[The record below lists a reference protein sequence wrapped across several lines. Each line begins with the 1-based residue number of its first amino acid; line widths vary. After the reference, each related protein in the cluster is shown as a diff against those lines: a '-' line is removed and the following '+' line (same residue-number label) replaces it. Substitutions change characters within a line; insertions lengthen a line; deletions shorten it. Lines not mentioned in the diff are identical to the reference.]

1 MLSRTLAFAICA
13 QLASCHFNELR
24 DMKACHGIYKLNSC
38 HASLLPPLLF
48 GRPPLQLGNF
58 DGGHRAKRATC
69 IKSNH
74 NRQQIPSLSFCLSL
88 CSLLFPL
95 ASRNVF
101 YEATQKCNM
110 HFVAVLLLTC
120 AWYECTMK
128 HCKDSQAYIH
138 THTDMPI
145 LVHTSADTRNTR
157 ARTLLLHLLH
167 ESPVNCQ
174 SAWQLNNTAPKSRQ
188 QKIVYSFPT
197 LEKSIK
203 NTT

>member
-120 AWYECTMK
+120 AWYECTIK
-128 HCKDSQAYIH
+128 HSKDSEAYIH
-138 THTDMPI
+138 THTQTCLYSCTLQLAHATLM
-145 LVHTSADTRNTR
+145 HAHSCCTCCTSRPLIAT
-157 ARTLLLHLLH
+157 ARG
-167 ESPVNCQ
+167 N
-174 SAWQLNNTAPKSRQ
+174 
-188 QKIVYSFPT
+188 
-197 LEKSIK
+197 
-203 NTT
+203 